1 MSSANLHGSYDSG
14 EVEPAE
20 PRHPEGVTPLVE
32 VPRPPDPPAL
42 TSDVRLAVDVVL
54 GIVGASAGAGLTV
67 ARTATGSPLLRSAV
81 GWRAPLVPARLQ
93 PTTVLA
99 GLARRGARHR
109 AWARQGAERLLNQWT
124 PVVAELVVSRLDLTD
139 IVTRHVELDD
149 VVREVDIEAVIA
161 RIDLDAVVK
170 TIDLDAAVAGVD
182 LNAAVEGVD
191 IDAIA
196 ARLDLDAVMERID
209 IVAMVEEVITAI
221 DLPAIIR
228 DSTGSMASET
238 VRSARMTGISADE
251 AISRSLERHLFRRR
265 RPSTAAGAGQ

>member
-1 MSSANLHGSYDSG
+1 MRSANLHGSYDSG

-42 TSDVRLAVDVVL
+42 TSDVRLAVDVGL
-54 GIVGASAGAGLTV
+54 GIVGASAGAGLAV
-67 ARTATGSPLLRSAV
+67 ARTAAGSSLLRSAV
-81 GWRAPLVPARLQ
+81 GWRAPFVPARLQ

-182 LNAAVEGVD
+182 LDAAVEGVD

-209 IVAMVEEVITAI
+209 VVAMVEEVITAI

-251 AISRSLERHLFRRR
+251 AISRSLERYFRRR